1 MHTKRRWCAVSIWL
15 DHCRR
20 SVIADVIQ
28 PQFQALSMTTFTVL
42 AALPLWR
49 ILLLLVIYLFFFAI
63 IAGLVYFLYS
73 GGSKNLF
80 RHALFKNY
88 DGLEVHK
95 TRQPGDV
102 ELKYHT
108 YRGFFLWFIQEEH
121 HVYAPRHTALALLR
135 RLLKFNLTY
144 GLMSSWPIFV
154 PFLAIGNY
162 YAQKKRIGY

>member
-1 MHTKRRWCAVSIWL
+1 MIANRH
-15 DHCRR
+15 
-20 SVIADVIQ
+20 SVILNVIQ

-49 ILLLLVIYLFFFAI
+49 ILLVLVIYLFLFAI